1 MSSTKGGGS
10 KKTTRRVTG
19 DGLSPQKRTTKKKK
33 TTASPF
39 VEQVHSS
46 SSSGEDDEEEEG
58 SNNDSSGTDSGDDGL
73 DDGGALASSSTTV
86 PLDDDSSGSSVD
98 LDTAMNPFSSRLPTK
113 PDKIVMSTLPI
124 EVKVG
129 SVRKSNYTESLTR
142 LNEGIASLR
151 GKLKSENDRFRDFHD
166 SMIRVCND
174 GKRMVDKLRKKATTL
189 DTGLMKIKK
198 QLSDAEEKLKK
209 VTTEKEAAIAAKETL
224 QLKYDIIVSQN
235 KRTEK
240 EYEELKGEMKDMKK
254 EGRRGVPSQQQP
266 ENSLQQLVTKEQIK
280 LQAYET
286 KKEIDRVDKMK
297 ADKQKQKH
305 KQDNV
310 TTIANMQGGFGFTMP
325 KNSKVSMACNS
336 LFLSFYHTETNIIIQ
351 RLIIQRKE
359 EQEEK

>member
-1 MSSTKGGGS
+1 MSGTKGGGS

-33 TTASPF
+33 TTSSF
-39 VEQVHSS
+39 VEEVFSP
-46 SSSGEDDEEEEG
+46 SSSGEDDGEEEG
-58 SNNDSSGTDSGDDGL
+58 SSNDSSVTDSGDDG
-73 DDGGALASSSTTV
+73 GAFASSTPV
-86 PLDDDSSGSSVD
+86 PLDDDSSCSSVN

-124 EVKVG
+124 EVKVS
-129 SVRKSNYTESLTR
+129 SVKKSNYTESLTR

-174 GKRMVDKLRKKATTL
+174 GKRMVDKLLKKATTL
-189 DTGLMKIKK
+189 DTGLVKIKK

-224 QLKYDIIVSQN
+224 QLKYDIIVGQN
-235 KRTEK
+235 KKTEK
-240 EYEELKGEMKDMKK
+240 EYDELKGEMKDMKK
-254 EGRRGVPSQQQP
+254 EVRSGVPSQQQQP
-266 ENSLQQLVTKEQIK
+266 ENSLQQLATKEKIK
-280 LQAYET
+280 LQAYEA
-286 KKEIDRVDKMK
+286 KKEIDRKNKTK
-297 ADKQKQKH
+297 ADKQKQKL

-310 TTIANMQGGFGFTMP
+310 NTIANMQGGFGFTME

-336 LFLSFYHTETNIIIQ
+336 LFSSFTHTVD
-351 RLIIQRKE
+351 
-359 EQEEK
+359 